1 MTQAEEPEGLRA
13 KSFKGIPIAI
23 EWHADGSVT
32 ICKELA
38 ETIRKTGDTSWLIA
52 PPPNT
57 VYFLNSDVD
66 GNYGKELPD
75 DNR

>member
-1 MTQAEEPEGLRA
+1 MTQVQKPKNGYQA
-13 KSFKGIPIAI
+13 KSFKGIPVAI

-38 ETIRKTGDTSWLIA
+38 EFIRKTGDTSWLIP

-57 VYFLNSDVD
+57 MYFLNLETVSIT
-66 GNYGKELPD
+66 
-75 DNR
+75 